1 MLLIYCVR
9 LGVLLCLCL
18 CRWLW
23 LWLWLWLCAY
33 ACVCACV
40 GGNCARLQQ
49 VQQVNL
55 EDLHEAFVALGAEPV
70 TGTLKWE
77 VTPYISLLYRRAVY
91 LPPPARYAL
100 QMCPQKA

>member
-1 MLLIYCVR
+1 MFVSVPCPCPCVF
-9 LGVLLCLCL
+9 
-18 CRWLW
+18 
-23 LWLWLWLCAY
+23 
-33 ACVCACV
+33 ACV

-77 VTPYISLLYRRAVY
+77 VTPHISRYLSSTAALYISPLDT
-91 LPPPARYAL
+91 RYIYV
-100 QMCPQKA
+100 P